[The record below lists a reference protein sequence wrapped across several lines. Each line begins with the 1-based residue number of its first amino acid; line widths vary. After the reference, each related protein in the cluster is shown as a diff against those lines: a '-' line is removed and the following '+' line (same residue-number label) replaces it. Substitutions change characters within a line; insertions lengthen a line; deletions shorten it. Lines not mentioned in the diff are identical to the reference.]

1 MVNHKS
7 REPTEFAYKLLL
19 LIAAK
24 EGNLTSHP
32 VAAMQLQTAN
42 GFSIPMQNV

>member
-1 MVNHKS
+1 MADAAPVVHNGENS
-7 REPTEFAYKLLL
+7 PQQIAYKLLL

-24 EGNLTSHP
+24 EGHP
-32 VAAMQLQTAN
+32 VAAMRTAN